1 MSRLHSLNIDSSAGQ
16 RRRSGAD
23 YSGIAVLSLASTLL
37 RPVLAS
43 VTMLDA
49 GVLFGFCLSF

>member
-37 RPVLAS
+37 HPVLAS

-49 GVLFGFCLSF
+49 GVLFGFY